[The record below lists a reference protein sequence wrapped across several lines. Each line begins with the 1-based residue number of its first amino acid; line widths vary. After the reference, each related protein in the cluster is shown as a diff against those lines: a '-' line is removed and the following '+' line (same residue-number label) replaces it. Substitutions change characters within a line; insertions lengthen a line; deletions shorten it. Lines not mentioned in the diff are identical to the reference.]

1 MVVWGWFGERPS
13 LAFFFKIGPASFF
26 FFHIPPRTPHTR
38 PRGPAGEWGNV
49 GCFNFTLLYAHDI
62 PPKTQKYQKHT
73 ICLRKRKK
81 SGGGMYSPTERFPP
95 PLSPRW
101 GNVFPHGF
109 PHRFPA
115 GGGMH
120 SPRDFPGSRLAKYTL
135 THDRPPF
142 QLRCQCTLQSPDH
155 FIPPRAKLKL

>member
-101 GNVFPHGF
+101 GNAFL
-109 PHRFPA
+109 HRFPQMGECISQWFPPLLEA
-115 GGGMH
+115 WGG
-120 SPRDFPGSRLAKYTL
+120 KYPHTL
-135 THDRPPF
+135 PEWVCSKAWN
-142 QLRCQCTLQSPDH
+142 RCYLCH
-155 FIPPRAKLKL
+155 